1 MVFDAGRAILKDPD
15 MFQRFR
21 APAEGTPLPEAG
33 LAPEDQLIV
42 FERGG
47 ERRALEL
54 HRMAYHHL
62 AQGELAGK
70 PYLISF

>member
-1 MVFDAGRAILKDPD
+1 VVFDAGRAILKDPD

-21 APAEGTPLPEAG
+21 AQGEGTPLSAAG

-42 FERGG
+42 FERDG
-47 ERRALEL
+47 EHRALEL
-54 HRMAYHHL
+54 RRMAYHHL
-62 AQGELAGK
+62 AQGALAGK

>member
-1 MVFDAGRAILKDPD
+1 MLFDAGRAILKDPD
-15 MFQRFR
+15 MFQRFQ
-21 APAEGTPLPEAG
+21 ASGDGTPLSRAG

-47 ERRALEL
+47 EHRALEL
-54 HRMAYHHL
+54 RRMGYHHL